1 MSFLE
6 FLAGLGAAQG
16 FLLLVLIGLR
26 FRHHENLPLALL
38 VLVFS
43 LRLGTIPFW
52 SAGALLKAPWLWP
65 ATTPLPFLFGPLL
78 WWFIRNIAVGNHKNS
93 RGFVFHFSP
102 YFAEVSVITLTILA
116 MDPTAYRDFV
126 LSVFAGSPPYWL
138 PVRNAL
144 KVVVNVVY
152 LVLSARIVFG
162 CNPRDISR
170 PCRFWLRILVVL
182 PSIVLAA
189 YAFVAVYPPAS
200 AWLAAGGCIPF
211 IILASSMAVLV
222 YVISFLVLAVPQV
235 LTGGNGSLS
244 GGRSGRE
251 ELCSE
256 DESAAISEKVK
267 EILDA
272 GAFHDTH
279 LSLNKLA
286 KQLDIHPNRVSYVIN
301 HVYNESFCSLV
312 NDYRLRYFQNRVE
325 EGALITH
332 SILELAMEAGF
343 SSKSTFNRVF
353 KEATGLSPSEYAR
366 RYKGE
371 WAADS

>member
-1 MSFLE
+1 M
-6 FLAGLGAAQG
+6 
-16 FLLLVLIGLR
+16 
-26 FRHHENLPLALL
+26 
-38 VLVFS
+38 
-43 LRLGTIPFW
+43 
-52 SAGALLKAPWLWP
+52 
-65 ATTPLPFLFGPLL
+65 
-78 WWFIRNIAVGNHKNS
+78 
-93 RGFVFHFSP
+93 
-102 YFAEVSVITLTILA
+102 
-116 MDPTAYRDFV
+116 
-126 LSVFAGSPPYWL
+126 
-138 PVRNAL
+138 
-144 KVVVNVVY
+144 
-152 LVLSARIVFG
+152 
-162 CNPRDISR
+162 
-170 PCRFWLRILVVL
+170 
-182 PSIVLAA
+182 
-189 YAFVAVYPPAS
+189 
-200 AWLAAGGCIPF
+200 
-211 IILASSMAVLV
+211 
-222 YVISFLVLAVPQV
+222 
-235 LTGGNGSLS
+235 S

>member
-16 FLLLVLIGLR
+16 ILLLVLIGLR

-52 SAGALLKAPWLWP
+52 NAEALLRAPWLWP

-78 WWFIRNIAVGNHKNS
+78 WWFIRNIAADNEKGP
-93 RGFVFHFSP
+93 RGLVFHFTP
-102 YFAEVSVITLTILA
+102 YIAEVTIITISILG
-116 MDPTAYRDFV
+116 MDLPEYREFV
-126 LSVFAGSPPYWL
+126 VSVFAGSPPYWL
-138 PVRNAL
+138 PIRNAL
-144 KVVVNVVY
+144 KVVVNIIY

-162 CNPRDISR
+162 CNSRDIPGSYR
-170 PCRFWLRILVVL
+170 YWLRILVVL
-182 PSIVLAA
+182 PSLVLAA
-189 YAFVAVYPPAS
+189 FAFVAVYPPAT
-200 AWLAAGGCIPF
+200 ARLAAGGCIPF
-211 IILASSMAVLV
+211 IILAAAMAVLV

-235 LTGGNGSLS
+235 LTGGHGSLS

-251 ELCSE
+251 ELCAA
-256 DESAAISEKVK
+256 DESAEISEKVK
-267 EILDA
+267 ESLDA
-272 GAFHDTH
+272 GAFHDTR

-286 KQLDIHPNRVSYVIN
+286 KRLDIHPNRVSYVIN
-301 HVYNESFCSLV
+301 HVYKQSFCSLV
-312 NDYRLRYFQNRVE
+312 NDYRLRYFQNRVD
-325 EGALITH
+325 EGALNNH

-353 KEATGLSPSEYAR
+353 KEATGISPSVYAQQYR
-366 RYKGE
+366 GLTPR
-371 WAADS
+371 